1 MLKLYLITME
11 KTELER
17 FKLFIIVVCVLEF
30 LESVTG
36 RVVPYRKQRLVLRCR
51 KTNVTPA
58 GKYGST

>member
-36 RVVPYRKQRLVLRCR
+36 RVVRALQ
-51 KTNVTPA
+51 KTKT
-58 GKYGST
+58 GSVMQED